1 MPIKSKDKIL
11 MQMVDNQPSLVFN
24 LVEERS
30 AQLEGYHPS
39 SSTNN
44 PEWCICRN
52 CRQMPTQAERRCCG
66 RLPESCISGLP
77 DFQLLILNEAVLALA
92 STYRRDILAVDD
104 GDDLNRSNRHAA
116 YRQFIML
123 GAGNRR
129 IIPSCCIW
137 GIRDKYTD
145 EFGQYTGILPSR

>member
-30 AQLEGYHPS
+30 AQLGGHHPS

-52 CRQMPTQAERRCCG
+52 CRQMPTQAERRCC
-66 RLPESCISGLP
+66 RRQPESCISGLP
-77 DFQLLILNEAVLALA
+77 DFQLLILNEAVLASA
-92 STYRRDILAVDD
+92 RTYRRDILAVDD
-104 GDDLNRSNRHAA
+104 LNMSNRHAA
-116 YRQFIML
+116 YRQFI
-123 GAGNRR
+123 AVVYGNKRQVPRR
-129 IIPSCCIW
+129 FW
-137 GIRDKYTD
+137 AVH
-145 EFGQYTGILPSR
+145 